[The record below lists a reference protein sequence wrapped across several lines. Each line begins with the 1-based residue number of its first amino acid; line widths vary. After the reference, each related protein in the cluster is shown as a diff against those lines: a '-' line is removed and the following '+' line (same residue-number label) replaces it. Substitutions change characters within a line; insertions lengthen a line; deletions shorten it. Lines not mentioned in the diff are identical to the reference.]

1 MLIVSAFCGTLRSC
15 SQSVREILKAFVPI
29 DYGHVLS
36 VSTAENAKH
45 QNTNIT
51 NSHNHTCFGC
61 GLETVLALQFK
72 GITLGKL
79 LFMSKARPFGAAA

>member
-1 MLIVSAFCGTLRSC
+1 MLIVSAFCGTFRSC

-45 QNTNIT
+45 QDT
-51 NSHNHTCFGC
+51 NSHSHACFGC
-61 GLETVLALQFK
+61 GLETVIALQFK

-79 LFMSKARPFGAAA
+79 LFISKARPFGAAA